1 MNFESL
7 FDKILIFYNVKTVT
21 DLADKLKVTRSTV
34 SGWKNRQA
42 TGAILEFLF
51 NNDLKALQYI
61 FNSDKNTQTIGS
73 VTNSNVAQ
81 NADTQ
86 NNSINPNLTDI
97 DEVTFSIFKETY
109 SKLETNEEIK
119 KFRIYA
125 MNFEK

>member
-61 FNSDKNTQTIGS
+61 FNSDKNTQTIGI
-73 VTNSNVAQ
+73 VTNSNINKLKDSKENQTALLANDLSKYFIALESVATAT
-81 NADTQ
+81 NKEDEL
-86 NNSINPNLTDI
+86 IDDI
-97 DEVTFSIFKETY
+97 KE
-109 SKLETNEEIK
+109 LMK
-119 KFRIYA
+119 KYIG
-125 MNFEK
+125 